1 MRMLNGVNIFWD
13 KINNRRFLDSSLTGG
28 VFLFKRI
35 QGNAR
40 GCLIYE
46 PLFILPYSML
56 SMYVSVYM
64 FQLGV
69 SEKQIGLITS
79 IGLVLQIFTSFIS
92 GYLTDRMGRRRA
104 LLYYD
109 LVGWS
114 IAAIIWAVSQNFW
127 YFLIA
132 AIFNSLLRVPNT
144 AWYCLLVEDTDPK
157 DRSIVFRV
165 LQLIGVVGGLFA
177 PLGGLL
183 VNHFTLIPAMRIM
196 YIIFGISVTVMFF
209 ARHFSTHETEV
220 GIRKRKESSEIKFKD
235 NFNEYIIAIK
245 AILSN
250 RLLMMVFGVY
260 ILFNFQVQIQNTY
273 LSIYL
278 VEALKINDALIAI
291 FPAVSSIAMLG
302 LMFFVIPKFN
312 ENKANQYI
320 IWGFFLAI
328 LSKVILITVA
338 PGKITPIILSTMLAA
353 AGTII
358 ASPYLE
364 AVVANSIDDEQ
375 RAKIFSL
382 LQVLVLV
389 VISPSGFIGG
399 WSYTID
405 PRLPFILMILAF
417 AVSIILMLGLIHSEG
432 KSQLKEKGQLNI

>member
-1 MRMLNGVNIFWD
+1 
-13 KINNRRFLDSSLTGG
+13 
-28 VFLFKRI
+28 LFKRI

-46 PLFILPYSML
+46 PMFILPYSML
-56 SMYVSVYM
+56 SMYTTVYM
-64 FQLGV
+64 YELGV
-69 SEKQIGLITS
+69 NERQIGLITS
-79 IGLVLQIFTSFIS
+79 IGLLLQLFTSFIS

-109 LVGWS
+109 LLGWS
-114 IAAIIWAVSQNFW
+114 VAALIWAVSQNFW

-132 AIFNSLLRVPNT
+132 AVFNSFLRVPNT

-165 LQLIGVVGGLFA
+165 LQLIGVIGGLFA

-183 VNHFTLIPAMRIM
+183 VNHFTLVPAMRIM
-196 YIIFGISVTVMFF
+196 YIIFGISVTIMFF
-209 ARHFSTHETEV
+209 GRNFSTHETEI
-220 GIRKRKESSEIKFKD
+220 GIRKRKENQTIKLRD
-235 NFNEYIIAIK
+235 NFHEYILAIK
-245 AILSN
+245 TILRN
-250 RLLMMVFGVY
+250 RMLLMVFGVY
-260 ILFNFQVQIQNTY
+260 ILFNFQMTLQNTY

-278 VEALKINDALIAI
+278 VEALHIKDAYIAI

-302 LMFFVIPKFN
+302 LMYFVIPRFN

-320 IWGFFLAI
+320 ILGFALAI
-328 LSKVILITVA
+328 VSKFILITVT
-338 PGKITPIILSTMLAA
+338 PGQIIPIVLSTMLTA

-375 RAKIFSL
+375 RAKMFSI
-382 LQVLVLV
+382 LQVLVLLF
-389 VISPSGFIGG
+389 ISPSGLIGG
-399 WSYTID
+399 WTYTID
-405 PRLPFILMILAF
+405 PRLPFILMILSF
-417 AVSIILMLGLIHSEG
+417 AASIVLMAGLMHRNVKPG
-432 KSQLKEKGQLNI
+432 QKEKVS